1 MVAADVYRPAAIDQ
15 LRTLGACWIYISPC
29 PSNRIYSI
37 LCWYIYPTRAPLSS
51 SNSRTCTYPPAGER
65 IEVEVFSM
73 GVDEDPIVIAKKGL
87 EKAKAEGFTTVIVDT
102 AGRQVID
109 EPLMKE
115 IKGAFSCVYICIC
128 V

>member
-1 MVAADVYRPAAIDQ
+1 
-15 LRTLGACWIYISPC
+15 
-29 PSNRIYSI
+29 
-37 LCWYIYPTRAPLSS
+37 
-51 SNSRTCTYPPAGER
+51 
-65 IEVEVFSM
+65 M

-115 IKGAFSCVYICIC
+115 IKGAWCGVGFCVWFAWIRAHQDVVHRIR
-128 V
+128 